1 MFKKTHIHPDMAC
14 ASLLF
19 GLSCLVGYEFT
30 KNGNWDFMFQCPLA
44 AIGIFAISTIGFYLA
59 GELLT
64 ISLPK
69 LKIRQVRESRKH
81 ETLLIALFILL
92 CWLPHIILYYPGAIT
107 YDTFSQLRQYT
118 GQTVWTDAHPPFST
132 WIMGVCLSIG
142 RWLGSDRFGVFLFTF
157 SMCIGGSLL
166 FAYTFRYL
174 KVFPRWVSVLFFAF
188 FAFVPLWP
196 STFYTMTKD
205 IPYTLMVMGFTLL
218 LVDYV
223 NSPEKFWKSKNKVI
237 AISAMGILA
246 CLIRPNALLIVLT
259 SGVGIL
265 LWKKTPSK
273 KIGVCFAAPVLVWL
287 VVSKLIV
294 PAIGITQITSVDKY
308 IVPFQQIARYVKY
321 CPDDIT
327 EEQENILKKYFYYDR
342 LAENYNPVLA
352 DPIKGS
358 YVDPQSDSKEWL
370 EVWLEFG
377 IKHPGC
383 YVQAW
388 IHQNYG
394 YYSPIA
400 TVVGEKGFY
409 YNYFSLEQEQISVDN
424 SFANCGFLE
433 EFSSQRINWE
443 NKMMKI
449 AELPII
455 KLLYIPGTYF
465 WIVVLSWILLKRC
478 GKSCYGICL
487 IPAAATF
494 VMTLFVPVNTHIR
507 YALPLIL
514 SAPFMFAMAMN
525 LTAVSN
531 KENVK

>member
-1 MFKKTHIHPDMAC
+1 MTHIYPDMTC

-30 KNGNWDFMFQCPLA
+30 KNGNWDFMFQRPLA
-44 AIGIFAISTIGFYLA
+44 AIGIFAVSTIGFYLS
-59 GELLT
+59 GKLLT

-69 LKIRQVRESRKH
+69 LKIRQVRKTGKH

-107 YDTFSQLRQYT
+107 YDSFSQLRQYT
-118 GQTVWTDAHPPFST
+118 GQTVWSDAHSPFST
-132 WIMGVCLSIG
+132 WIMGICLSIG
-142 RWLGSDRFGVFLFTF
+142 RWLGSDRLGVFLFTF

-188 FAFVPLWP
+188 FAFVPLRP

-205 IPYTLMVMGFTLL
+205 IPYTLMVMWFMLL
-218 LVDYV
+218 LIDYV
-223 NSPEKFWKSKNKVI
+223 NNPGVFWKRKRKVI
-237 AISAMGILA
+237 AISAAGILA
-246 CLIRPNALLIVLT
+246 CLIRPNALLIVLI

-352 DPIKGS
+352 DPIKDS
-358 YVDPQSDSKEWL
+358 YIDPKSDSKEWL
-370 EVWLEFG
+370 EVWLELG

-409 YNYFSLEQEQISVDN
+409 YNYFSIEQEQISVDN

-433 EFSSQRINWE
+433 EFSSQRIDWE

-455 KLLYIPGTYF
+455 EFFYIPGTYF
-465 WIVVLSWILLKRC
+465 WVVVLSWILLKRC

-514 SAPFMFAMAMN
+514 SAPFMFAIAMN
-525 LTAVSN
+525 LMAVSN
-531 KENVK
+531 KENAK